1 MSGIPTV
8 ICHGDCITVF
18 AAGVPIPGNFAAP
31 SHFLRFFIGLR
42 DKPAAANI
50 CAGTA
55 I

>member
-1 MSGIPTV
+1 VAFVAI
-8 ICHGDCITVF
+8 
-18 AAGVPIPGNFAAP
+18 AAVVPSRGNFQAP
-31 SHFLRFFIGLR
+31 RHFLRFFIGLR